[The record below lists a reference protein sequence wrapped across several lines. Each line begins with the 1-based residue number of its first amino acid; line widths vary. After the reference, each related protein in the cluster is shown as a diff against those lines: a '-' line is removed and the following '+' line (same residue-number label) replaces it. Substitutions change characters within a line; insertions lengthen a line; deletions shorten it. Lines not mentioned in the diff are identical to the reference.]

1 MPLIIPTELREKNLG
16 YMYSKLMDF
25 KENQNAD
32 SLAKA
37 VQRMLKE
44 EEFAKTVAITFPR
57 GLNNVSDLQNAA
69 WAYLQTMLYK
79 RDYFSAALFLWGKD
93 AYDPGPHA
101 SQLIFDGLFN
111 NVLVNVLG
119 AGSCSKTYSASAWT
133 MIDWLLD
140 PEWTRVQVASNSEDH
155 VKKNLYGDLVRL
167 HQSACLPLPGIVDTE
182 SISIDKKTSQGI
194 FVLTIPGGPRA
205 KGKLKG
211 AKIKSRPPHPLFGT
225 SSRLRIILDEA
236 QEIPASIFEEIPN
249 LLSSVD
255 GDATEHIKI
264 YCSANPKDEWSQYGL
279 NSKPPGGFEK
289 LAPNQETWIS
299 ENGWHCIRLNAMLTE
314 NVVMRKTIFKRM
326 ITWEGVQAIIKSCGG
341 DTQHPRVWSLVY
353 GMFPQ
358 NGNMAAIIK
367 GHHLRASEGEW
378 IFNGPT
384 ISYASFDP
392 AFTGDLPAM
401 ATGRAGK
408 AIAWEDYS
416 GNRHE
421 LHDPRYAAQVD
432 SIGILPRG
440 DTQDLADEFMAR
452 VKQLNVKPENAAT
465 DKTGPGLGV
474 HDIICRQ
481 WKDKVSPDAGHSAPI
496 YGINY
501 AQSPTQIKICE
512 EDSQTPDQ
520 TFDRICS
527 ELWYGA
533 AKMLEYDY
541 VRIGRAVE
549 PTVFEELAARMGGSK
564 VGAGKKQSV
573 EAKSDYKARTAKPS
587 PDRADAFTM
596 LLQVMRCTNPDLIP
610 KAKDTEKEKPE
621 SGRQVQAWH
630 GFELA
635 FGASEL
641 NDFSSNI
648 DMADMQKD

>member
-1 MPLIIPTELREKNLG
+1 MPLILPTEQRKKDLRYLHG
-16 YMYSKLMDF
+16 KLMQF
-25 KENQNAD
+25 KESNNAD

-37 VQRMLKE
+37 VQRMMKE
-44 EEFAKTVAITFPR
+44 EEFAKTIAITFPR
-57 GLNNVSDLQNAA
+57 GLNNVADLKNAA
-69 WAYLQTMLYK
+69 WAYLQMILYR
-79 RDYFSAALFLWGKD
+79 RDYVAACLFLWSDD
-93 AYDPGPHA
+93 AFTPEPRCA
-101 SQLIFDGLFN
+101 QLIFDGLFN
-111 NVLVNVLG
+111 HTLINVLG
-119 AGSCSKTYSASAWT
+119 AGSTGKTYCASAFCLC
-133 MIDWLLD
+133 DWLLD
-140 PEWTRVQVASNSEDH
+140 PEWTRIQVASNSEDH
-155 VKKNLYGDLVRL
+155 VKKNLFGDLVRL
-167 HQSACLPLPGIVDTE
+167 HQSACLELPGIVDTE
-182 SISIDKKTSQGI
+182 SISIDKKTAQGI

-211 AKIKSRPPHPLFGT
+211 AKIKSRPEHPLFGT

-236 QEIPASIFEEIPN
+236 QEIPANIFEEIPN

-255 GDATEHIKI
+255 NDNGEHIKI
-264 YCSANPKDEWSQYGL
+264 YCAANPKDEWSRYGL
-279 NSKPPGGFEK
+279 NSKPTGGFDK
-289 LAPNQETWIS
+289 LTPSDETWTS
-299 ENGWHCIRLNAMLTE
+299 ENGWHCIRINAMQTE

-326 ITWEGVQAIIKSCGG
+326 ITWEGVQGIIKSCGG
-341 DTQHPRVWSLVY
+341 DAQHPLVWSLVY
-353 GMFPQ
+353 GMFPP
-358 NGNMAAIIK
+358 NGNMASIIK

-378 IFNGPT
+378 IFNGPV
-384 ISYASFDP
+384 INYASFDP

-421 LHDPRYAAQVD
+421 LEEPRYAAQID
-432 SIGILPRG
+432 AIGILPRG
-440 DTQDLADEFMAR
+440 DTQDLADECLAR
-452 VKQLNVKPENAAT
+452 IKQLNVKPEHFSI
-465 DKTGPGLGV
+465 DRTGPGLGV
-474 HDIICRQ
+474 HDIIRRQ
-481 WKDKVSPDAGHSAPI
+481 WHDKVQPDAGDPAPI

-527 ELWYGA
+527 ELWYGS

-549 PTVFEELAARMGGSK
+549 PSVFEELAARMGGSK

-573 EAKSDYKARTAKPS
+573 EAKSDYKARTGKPS

-610 KAKDTEKEKPE
+610 KAKDTEKEKQEP
-621 SGRQVQAWH
+621 GRQVQPWH

-641 NDFSSNI
+641 KDFGSDIEMN
-648 DMADMQKD
+648 DMQKD